1 MSHSKDTPDTSLA
14 NQPIGGAAK
23 ATGKRVSLLKISALA
38 LGLWFGASFSI
49 GLYNWAQEERTR
61 LLFIGLDGMCF
72 YLAGQFT
79 AILIGFVAILYF
91 RPSRRLL
98 ATIGGVLFVGYFG
111 FSNIVRVD
119 DYFGNRTPRYS
130 WVWTPK
136 VEDNIKTYLTSRK
149 TKDHGIVAEDLFL
162 PTETDFPE
170 LLGKG
175 RTARIDHYSF
185 PANWDEHPPQ
195 LLWRHP
201 VGLGWSGFAVVGS
214 VAVNLEQRDDQECVV
229 CYDVRNGS
237 ELWSHGETLRFNHE
251 HGDGPRT
258 TPSIHKGRVYSF
270 GATGVLT
277 CVDLKT
283 GNLVWK
289 QSVFDDPVTQNLLFG
304 MSGSPLVLNGMVI
317 VTPGAGT
324 GGSAIAY
331 DTDTGSE
338 IWRCGDDPA
347 SYSSPVAMNLC
358 GVNQILSFNGAGLR
372 SYSEHGQSLWLQPWV
387 TQGDSRVNVA
397 QPMLLSSDQIDES
410 TGSDAFGNP
419 WAKVLISSGYDKGT
433 ALLKITRTDDQ
444 RITDQ
449 WTTDQWTTEVI
460 WESKQ
465 LKSKLSNFVAYENH
479 AYGFDNGIL
488 TCIDLKNGERTW
500 KRGRYGH
507 GKMLLV
513 QDKLLILAETGE
525 VILVKAAPDSH
536 QELAK
541 FEALSSKTWN
551 NIALAGDII
560 VVRNDREAAAFR
572 LPFN

>member
-1 MSHSKDTPDTSLA
+1 MTPSDQTPDSISNDLSVK
-14 NQPIGGAAK
+14 NQK
-23 ATGKRVSLLKISALA
+23 QSQGKRVSLFKISAIA
-38 LGLWFGASFSI
+38 FGLWFVASFSI

-72 YLAGQFT
+72 YLAVQLT
-79 AILIGFVAILYF
+79 AILLGFVAILYF

-98 ATIGGVLFVGYFG
+98 ATIGGALFISYFA
-111 FSNIVRVD
+111 FSSLVRVD
-119 DYFGNRTPRYS
+119 DYFGDRTPRYS

-136 VEDNIKTYLTSRK
+136 VEDNIKTYLTSRT
-149 TKDHGIVAEDLFL
+149 TKDLSTKDLNINAEDLFL

-175 RTARIDHYSF
+175 RTARIDHYTF
-185 PANWDEHPPQ
+185 PDSWDDHAPE

-201 VGLGWSGFAVVGS
+201 VGLGWSSFAVVGS
-214 VAVNLEQRDDQECVV
+214 AAVNLEQRDDQECVV

-237 ELWSHGETLRFNHE
+237 ELWCHGETLRFNHE

-258 TPSIHKGRVYSF
+258 TPSIHDGRVYSF

-283 GNLVWK
+283 GKLFWK

-317 VTPGAGT
+317 VTPGAGK
-324 GGSAIAY
+324 GGAAIAY
-331 DTDTGSE
+331 DTNTGSE

-347 SYSSPVAMNLC
+347 SYSSPVAVNLC
-358 GVNQILSFNGAGLR
+358 GLHQILSFNGAGLR
-372 SYSEHGQSLWLQPWV
+372 SYSEQGKSLWLQPWV

-410 TGSDAFGNP
+410 TGSDSSGNP

-444 RITDQ
+444 
-449 WTTDQWTTEVI
+449 WSTEVI

-465 LKSKLSNFVAYENH
+465 LKSKLSNFVVYENH

-488 TCIDLKNGERTW
+488 TCIDLKNGERAW

-525 VILVKAAPDSH
+525 VVLVKAAPDSH
-536 QELAK
+536 RELAK
-541 FEALSSKTWN
+541 FEALSGKTWN
-551 NIALAGDII
+551 NIALAGDLI

-572 LPFN
+572 LPVN